1 MGFNSAFK
9 GLIKTDDGDDY
20 IILAFF
26 FNYAL
31 QPLRLTVWSWL
42 DVPTFATRRLH
53 ACHRARAP
61 SGEGGTMGE
70 KCPVILPKCLL
81 PLLLGIF
88 YMP

>member
-31 QPLRLTVWSWL
+31 QPLRLTV
-42 DVPTFATRRLH
+42 
-53 ACHRARAP
+53 
-61 SGEGGTMGE
+61 
-70 KCPVILPKCLL
+70 
-81 PLLLGIF
+81 
-88 YMP
+88 